1 MDNNV
6 HVHIISFSVIYNSIC
21 VLFQIDLPQSVC
33 GRRVHSISSVTMKR
47 NTEWLIITGGE
58 GMGYFSDISG
68 VDVTV
73 IVEIG

>member
-1 MDNNV
+1 M
-6 HVHIISFSVIYNSIC
+6 Y

-33 GRRVHSISSVTMKR
+33 GRRVHSLSNVTMKR
-47 NTEWLIITGGE
+47 NTEWLIITGGL
-58 GMGYFSDISG
+58 GMDSFRISG